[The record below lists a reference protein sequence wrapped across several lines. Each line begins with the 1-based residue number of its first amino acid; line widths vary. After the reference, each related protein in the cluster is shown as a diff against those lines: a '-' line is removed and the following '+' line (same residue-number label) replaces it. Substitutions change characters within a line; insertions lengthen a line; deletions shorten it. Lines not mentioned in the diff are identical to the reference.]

1 MSIRGLVGKNADQRT
16 ILIAVFQAKAI
27 VRNLL
32 LFLVLWLLA
41 SCAAYTRYQL
51 DQQYGIADPARFDQ
65 PATTVANVSYRRDV
79 KPITD
84 SRCAVCHGC
93 FDAPCQL
100 QMGSYEGITRGASKQ
115 KIYDGV
121 RWSMMAP
128 TRLFSDAQDNKQW
141 RLKGFVPVLNERHA
155 DPVTNREASVMA
167 NMLQLKKQHLFP
179 KAGLLPAGR
188 YDFDLY
194 SEHTCPALEE
204 FADFAK
210 THPEWGMPYG
220 LPPLSNK
227 EQQTLVRWLE
237 LGAPTESPAVLSK
250 AQLDKAEQWEKFLNG
265 SSLKVQLMSRYIYE
279 HWFFA
284 HLYFDDLPEH
294 DFFELVRSKTP
305 PGQPIQ
311 LIISRHPFADPQVPR
326 VYYRLR
332 PVRGTLLAKTHMP
345 YALNDARMQRIK
357 SWFVDA
363 PYQVTHLPSYQPEIA
378 ANPFITFEQIP
389 VHSRYRLMLD
399 EAQFTVM
406 GFIKGPVCRGQVA
419 INVINDYFW
428 IGFIHPDNPV
438 QESQAFLATALKQA
452 NLPISDQSLTSLLKW
467 QSYADQESDYLRA
480 KSLLLNKMLIGQ
492 NQPNLSLLWDGDGN
506 NPNAALTVFRNFD
519 NASIVKGLVG
529 EQPQT
534 ALILGYPLLE
544 RIHYLLVAGFDVFGT
559 TAHQLQARLYMDF
572 LRMEGE
578 QNVLAFL
585 PMSMRDT
592 VQNQWYRNAP
602 ATVLEHLHASQ
613 RLYFQNTGILY
624 KTHYPWPEFTRLW
637 KQHLKPVL
645 DERYELTQAGFPEA
659 FALLKQLASLRG
671 KAVSYLPETT
681 FITINDVYQQP
692 HHFTLL
698 RNSAHSNVSELFKE
712 EDRRLLDEDTLTLVP
727 GFLGAYPNA
736 FYRLS
741 IHQLPQFIAT
751 VKKLNATA
759 AYSDLTARFAV
770 RRTNPQFWAHADC
783 LYTAYG
789 KEFPVEAGLFD
800 LNRFENK

>member
-1 MSIRGLVGKNADQRT
+1 M
-16 ILIAVFQAKAI
+16 
-27 VRNLL
+27 RNLL
-32 LFLVLWLLA
+32 LFFLLLLLA
-41 SCAAYTRYQL
+41 NCAAYTRYQL
-51 DQQYGIADPARFDQ
+51 DQQYGDANPARFDH
-65 PATTVANVSYRRDV
+65 PISTAANVSYRRDV

-84 SRCAVCHGC
+84 SRCTVCHGC

-100 QMGSYEGITRGASKQ
+100 QMGSYEGITRGASKE
-115 KIYDGV
+115 KIYDEL
-121 RWSMMAP
+121 RLSMMTP
-128 TRLFSDAQDNKQW
+128 TRLFTDAQTNQQW
-141 RLKGFVPVLNERHA
+141 RLKGFVPMLNERYA

-179 KAGLLPAGR
+179 KTGLLPAEL

-194 SEHTCPALEE
+194 REQSCPALEE

-210 THPEWGMPYG
+210 EHPEWGMPYG
-220 LPPLSNK
+220 LPALTNK
-227 EQQTLVRWLE
+227 EQQTLLRWLE
-237 LGAPTESPAVLSK
+237 AGAPVEASPALAKS
-250 AQLDKAEQWEKFLNG
+250 QLDKARQWETFLNG
-265 SSLKVQLMSRYIYE
+265 DSLKAQLMSRYIYE
-279 HWFFA
+279 HWFLA

-305 PGQPIQ
+305 PGQAIQ
-311 LIISRHPFADPQVPR
+311 LINSRRPFADPQVAR

-332 PVRGTLLAKTHMP
+332 PVQGTLLAKTHMP
-345 YALNDARMQRIK
+345 YALNDAKMQRVK
-357 SWFVDA
+357 TWFLDA
-363 PYQVTHLPSYQPEIA
+363 PYDVTYLPSYQPEVA
-378 ANPFITFEQIP
+378 SNPFIAFEQIP
-389 VHSRYRLMLD
+389 VRSRYRLMLD

-428 IGFIHPDNPV
+428 IGFVHPDNPV

-467 QSYADQESDYLRA
+467 QSYADKEADYLRA
-480 KSLLLNKMLIGQ
+480 KSVLLNKMLVGQ

-506 NPNAALTVFRNFD
+506 NQNAALTVFRNFD
-519 NASIVKGLVG
+519 NASIVQGLVG

-534 ALILGYPLLE
+534 AMILGYPLLE

-585 PMSMRDT
+585 PMSMRET
-592 VQNQWYRNAP
+592 VQQKWYRNAP
-602 ATVLEHLHASQ
+602 DAVFEHLHASQ

-624 KTHYPWPEFTRLW
+624 KTQEPWPEFTSLW
-637 KQHLKPVL
+637 KQHLEPVL
-645 DERYELTQAGFPEA
+645 DQRYDLAQSDFPEA
-659 FALLKQLASLRG
+659 FALLQQLASLKG
-671 KAVSYLPETT
+671 KAVSYLPETA

-751 VKKLNATA
+751 VKKLNSTA
-759 AYSDLTARFAV
+759 AYTDLTALFAV
-770 RRTNPQFWAHADC
+770 RRTNPKFWEHYDTLLA
-783 LYTAYG
+783 AYR
-789 KEFPVEAGLFD
+789 KTFPVEAGLFD
-800 LNRFENK
+800 LNRIENK

>member
-1 MSIRGLVGKNADQRT
+1 M
-16 ILIAVFQAKAI
+16 
-27 VRNLL
+27 RNSL
-32 LFLVLWLLA
+32 LFLLLLLLA
-41 SCAAYTRYQL
+41 SCAAYTRRQL
-51 DQQYGIADPARFDQ
+51 DQQFGLADPARFDH
-65 PATTVANVSYRRDV
+65 PVTTATNVSYRRDV

-100 QMGSYEGITRGASKQ
+100 QMGSYEGITRGASKE
-115 KIYDGV
+115 KIYDEL
-121 RWSMMAP
+121 RLSMMTP
-128 TRLFSDAQDNKQW
+128 TRLFTDAQDNKQW

-179 KAGLLPAGR
+179 KAGLLPAER

-194 SEHTCPALEE
+194 REQSCPALEE

-210 THPEWGMPYG
+210 EHPEWGMPYG
-220 LPPLSNK
+220 LPPLTNK

-237 LGAPTESPAVLSK
+237 AGAPVEAAQPLAKS
-250 AQLDKAEQWEKFLNG
+250 QLDKAQQWETFLNDDG
-265 SSLKVQLMSRYIYE
+265 LKARLMSRYIYE
-279 HWFFA
+279 HWFLA
-284 HLYFDDLPEH
+284 HLYFDELPEH

-305 PGQPIQ
+305 PGQAIQ
-311 LIISRHPFADPQVPR
+311 LINSRRPFADPQVAR

-357 SWFVDA
+357 TWFLDA
-363 PYQVTHLPSYQPEIA
+363 PYEVTHLPSYQPEVA
-378 ANPFITFEQIP
+378 TNPFIAFEQIP
-389 VHSRYRLMLD
+389 VRSRYRLMLD

-428 IGFIHPDNPV
+428 IGFVHPDNPV

-467 QSYADQESDYLRA
+467 QSYADQEANYLRA
-480 KSLLLNKMLIGQ
+480 KSLLLNKMLVGQ

-506 NPNAALTVFRNFD
+506 NQNAALTVFRNFD
-519 NASIVKGLVG
+519 NASIVQGLVG

-534 ALILGYPLLE
+534 AMIIGYPLLE

-585 PMSMRDT
+585 PMSMRET
-592 VQNQWYRNAP
+592 LQSKWYRNAP
-602 ATVLEHLHASQ
+602 DAVFEHLHASQ

-624 KTHYPWPEFTRLW
+624 KTQEPWPEFTSLW

-645 DERYELTQAGFPEA
+645 DNRYELTQAEFPEA
-659 FALLKQLASLRG
+659 FARLKQLAGLKG
-671 KAVSYLPETT
+671 KAVSYLPETV
-681 FITINDVYQQP
+681 FITIKDTQQQA
-692 HHFTLL
+692 HQFTLL

-736 FYRLS
+736 FYRLG
-741 IHQLPQFIAT
+741 IHQLPAFIET
-751 VKKLNATA
+751 VKNLNSKV
-759 AYSDLTARFAV
+759 AYTDLTARFAV
-770 RRTNPQFWAHADC
+770 RRTNPQFWAHTDTLHA
-783 LYTAYG
+783 AYR
-789 KEFPVEAGLFD
+789 KEFPIEAGLFD
-800 LNRFENK
+800 LNRFENR